1 VLDVAPQDSRATECR
16 EAARIALRPRRIE
29 PGRRRVRGRA
39 LAHAGGRAALAST
52 AFALALALA
61 ACGSGA
67 GANPWNYGGS
77 PDGAATGDDGG
88 PGESGRGGNG
98 GGSGQAGADAAGGGD
113 DAPGGSGGDDAGG
126 GAGEGGWSV
135 DAGLPTGP
143 AFYVATNGSDS
154 NSGTDVG
161 NPFLTIGKAASVVK
175 AGDTVVI
182 RAGVYREAVTLTS
195 SGSSGSPITFQ
206 NYPGETVTISGAD
219 EIPAASWTVHSGSI
233 YQAPMS
239 WTLGNGMDQIFVDGV
254 MMNEARWPNST
265 LDVSNPKASTAGSV
279 SGTTSMTMSDPA
291 LSQAAGFWNGA
302 QMNMGPG
309 SVWVFMTYT
318 ITSSGTGQLVF
329 TNKNTNSNYTPKAGN
344 PYYLWGTLNALD
356 TAGECFHDTTSNTL
370 YLWTPQGDNPSG
382 HVVEAKRRATAFD
395 FGDQSYVVL
404 RGVRI
409 FSATLTM
416 GSSSHDNVVDTVA
429 ARYVGHDLYLNGDY
443 GANAGTTGFQI
454 SGTNNTIAN
463 SAIAFSSGNGLVVN
477 GTGHKVTNC
486 LIHDADYATTECA
499 GISPG
504 GSDITITNNTIY
516 NTGRS
521 GMLFKVSTSKALN
534 NLIYNVGL
542 QVDDLGGIY
551 TYGHDGMQ
559 SEIAHNIV
567 HTVNPVLGKKGMAI
581 YLDNGSSNYV
591 VDHNLGYDMSDDG
604 MIINTVSTNNLIYNN
619 TFSRGIHG
627 GGTDPGVQ
635 IINNIFGTTIKVGTG
650 GAIQNN
656 IVSPTD
662 PMFVDPSSG
671 NYQLK
676 AGSPAIDMGTMLSP
690 YTNGYV
696 GSAPDLGAFEYGA
709 PAWTAGSSLTS
720 DGF

>member
-1 VLDVAPQDSRATECR
+1 MAH
-16 EAARIALRPRRIE
+16 AA
-29 PGRRRVRGRA
+29 GRRTV
-39 LAHAGGRAALAST
+39 ASIAV
-52 AFALALALA
+52 AFALA

-67 GANPWNYGGS
+67 GTNPWSSGGS

-88 PGESGRGGNG
+88 PVGSGRDAN
-98 GGSGQAGADAAGGGD
+98 GSGSGPTGDDATTGGD
-113 DAPGGSGGDDAGG
+113 DAAAGSGGKDAAG
-126 GAGEGGWSV
+126 GAGEGGWFV

-143 AFYVATNGSDS
+143 AYYVATNGSDS
-154 NSGTDVG
+154 NSGTDADH
-161 NPFLTIGKAASVVK
+161 PFLTIGKAASVVK

-195 SGSSGSPITFQ
+195 SGSMGSPITFQ
-206 NYPGETVTISGAD
+206 NYPGEIVTVSGAD
-219 EIPAASWTVHSGSI
+219 TIPTSSWTVHSGSI
-233 YQAPMS
+233 HQAPMS
-239 WTLGNGMDQIFVDGV
+239 WTLGRGMDQIFVDGV

-265 LDVSNPKASTAGSV
+265 LDVSNPKVSAVGSV
-279 SGTTSMTMSDPA
+279 SGTSSPLTIGDAA
-291 LSQAAGFWNGA
+291 LTQAAGFWNGA
-302 QMNMGPG
+302 QMNMGAG
-309 SVWVFMTYT
+309 RVWVYRTYT
-318 ITSSGTGQLVF
+318 ITSSSPGQLTF
-329 TNKNTNSNYTPKAGN
+329 TADTSNSNYVPAAGN

-356 TAGECFHDTTSNTL
+356 TAGECFHDTTSHTL
-370 YLWTPQGDNPSG
+370 YLWTPQGDDPSG
-382 HVVEAKRRATAFD
+382 HLVEAKHRATAFD
-395 FGDQSYVVL
+395 FGNESYVVL

-409 FSATLTM
+409 FAATVNM

-429 ARYVGHDLYLNGDY
+429 ARYVGHDMVLNGDY

-454 SGTNNTIAN
+454 SGTNNAITN
-463 SAIAFSSGNGLVVN
+463 TAIAFSSGNALVVS

-486 LIHDADYATTECA
+486 LLHDADYVPTECA
-499 GISPG
+499 AISPG
-504 GSDITITNNTIY
+504 GSNITVANNTIY

-521 GMLFKVSTSKALN
+521 GMLFKVSASKALN
-534 NLIYNVGL
+534 NLIYNAGL

-567 HTVNPVLGKKGMAI
+567 HTVNPGFGKKGMAI
-581 YLDNGSSNYV
+581 YLDNNSSNYV
-591 VDHNLGYDMSDDG
+591 VDHNLGYDVSDDG

-619 TFSRGIHG
+619 TYSRGIHG

-656 IVSPTD
+656 IVSPTN

-671 NYQLK
+671 NYQLQ
-676 AGSPAIDMGTMLSP
+676 AGSPAIDMGTMLPP
-690 YTNGYV
+690 YTTGFV
-696 GSAPDLGAFEYGA
+696 GSAPDVGAFEYGA
-709 PAWTAGSSLTS
+709 PPWTAGSSLTS